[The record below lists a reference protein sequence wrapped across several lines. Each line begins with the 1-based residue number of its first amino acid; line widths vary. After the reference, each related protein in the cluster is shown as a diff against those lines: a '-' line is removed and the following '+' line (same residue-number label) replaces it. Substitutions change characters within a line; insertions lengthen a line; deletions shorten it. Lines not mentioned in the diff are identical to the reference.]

1 MHSRF
6 LLSFLLP
13 LGLLVSCGPD
23 KHTARLT
30 GTIQGVDQAA
40 IIAYASAETPV
51 DGGGT
56 DSIRLSR
63 GAFSYDRPVRE
74 PMLLTLV
81 YPNFS
86 TLTLVAVPGEEV
98 HLSGEANRLKDV
110 EISGGEDNEL
120 LQAFRAGN
128 RGRLEAD
135 IRRKADAFIRSHP
148 KSLAAV
154 AVFLDHFASA
164 ERPRRRP
171 DGELLDLLLKAQ
183 PNNAQL
189 QSIAAHLRPVFALAE
204 GAKLPP
210 LSERTLTGGTLTSE
224 MLKDRCAL
232 IVVSASWDNANF
244 RWVSTQQRLR
254 RRFGRRLV
262 VVNVLMDSDEA
273 KARNRAQRDSLA
285 NAIYAPGEY
294 ESTLVRKLG
303 VRYVPGT
310 LLVDAGGR
318 VVARDIDA
326 DRLEKEVE
334 KVVR

>member
-40 IIAYASAETPV
+40 IIAYASAETPA

-98 HLSGEANRLKDV
+98 HLSGEANRL
-110 EISGGEDNEL
+110 E
-120 LQAFRAGN
+120 
-128 RGRLEAD
+128 
-135 IRRKADAFIRSHP
+135 AFIRSHS

-154 AVFLDHFASA
+154 AVFLDLFASA

-210 LSERTLTGGTLTSE
+210 LSERTLTGGMLTSE

-262 VVNVLMDSDEA
+262 VVNVLMDSDEE

-294 ESTLVRKLG
+294 ESPLVRKLG